1 MRIKFLS
8 LIFLLLPI
16 ISSAQLRPESFKLEK
31 EDLSKT
37 LNSKG
42 STPLSNSISEIEITG
57 DTVWIGTSRGLSY
70 TADDGK
76 NWTNY
81 FGDDVFGTE
90 GIYALTI
97 YHGIIIAAT
106 GHTETGL
113 GGESVPTGSGLRI
126 STDGG
131 VNWIT
136 VPQSVDN
143 PGDSSITYG
152 INQLRILPVTVKQQ
166 NVTYDIAV
174 LNDTVYATSWA
185 GGLRRASLQNLIDA
199 PDKPWERVVLP
210 PDYLDSIK
218 PSDTLHFSVQ
228 PVAGAF
234 GPEEYLNHVAFG
246 VAVSDSGYIF
256 VGTANGI
263 NKSTD
268 GGTSWV
274 KFNHQNQQNPIS
286 GNFITSLDYDNSTHT
301 IWATTWPAIDAYA
314 YYGVSASSDG
324 GATWQVFLGGEKGH
338 GFGFLQKG
346 NQSNVM
352 VATDNG
358 LFRTTDNGRS
368 WLLPGEIRQ
377 ANSGNSIETS
387 VFYSAA
393 AKPVSAL
400 QSQIWLGSSNGL
412 AMLDEG
418 TTIWDGNWKVFLA
431 SQPLNSSANESYAM
445 PNPYNPDFR
454 NLRIKYFVNNS
465 GSGVTIRILNFNMQ
479 IIRTLLQNAIRS
491 SGENL
496 ESWDGKDENGT
507 VVPNGVYFYTIE
519 ENNNFNSYGKII
531 VVR

>member
-8 LIFLLLPI
+8 LIILLLPY
-16 ISSAQLRPESFKLEK
+16 ISSAQLSPETFRLANN
-31 EDLSKT
+31 DLSKT
-37 LNSKG
+37 TNSK
-42 STPLSNSISEIEITG
+42 SSSPLSNSISEIEISG

-70 TADDGK
+70 TTDEGAS
-76 NWTNY
+76 WTNY

-106 GHTETGL
+106 GHSETGI

-131 VNWIT
+131 SSWIT
-136 VPQSVDN
+136 VPQSTDN

-166 NVTYDIAV
+166 NVTYDVAV
-174 LNDTVYATSWA
+174 INGMVYTTSWA

-199 PDKPWERVVLP
+199 PEKPWERVVLP

-218 PSDTLHFSVQ
+218 PTDTLHFSIQ

-246 VAVSDSGYIF
+246 VAVSDSGHIF

-268 GGTSWV
+268 GGISWV
-274 KFNHQNQQNPIS
+274 KFNHQNQRNPIS

-314 YYGVSASSDG
+314 YYGVSESSNG
-324 GATWQVFLGGEKGH
+324 GASWQVFLSGEKGH

-346 NQSNVM
+346 NQANVM

-358 LFRTTDNGRS
+358 LFRTTDNGQS
-368 WLLPGEIRQ
+368 WLLPGQIRQ
-377 ANSGNSIETS
+377 ENSGNSIETS
-387 VFYSAA
+387 VYYSAA
-393 AKPVSAL
+393 AKSISASE
-400 QSQIWLGSSNGL
+400 SQIWLGSSNGL
-412 AMLDEG
+412 AMLNEG
-418 TTIWDGNWKVFLA
+418 SETWDGSWKVFLA
-431 SQPLNSSANESYAM
+431 SQPLNSSNNLSYAM
-445 PNPYNPDFR
+445 PNPFNPDFR
-454 NLRIKYFVNNS
+454 NLRIKYSVNKS
-465 GSGVTIRILNFNMQ
+465 GAAITIRILNFNMQ
-479 IIRTLLQNAIRS
+479 IVRTVLQNAARM

-519 ENNNFNSYGKII
+519 ENNNFNSYGKIMVI
-531 VVR
+531 R